1 MDPVYPTPLLIA
13 NIVQFPAVLSE
24 VDMLSTTQATALWI
38 DKGRAKEYMNE
49 LCCLISKWNWV
60 FPIQSSPGDKQ
71 WDTKPALY
79 GLYFPKT
86 FIFF

>member
-13 NIVQFPAVLSE
+13 SIVQFPAALSE

-49 LCCLISKWNWV
+49 LCCLISK
-60 FPIQSSPGDKQ
+60 
-71 WDTKPALY
+71 
-79 GLYFPKT
+79 
-86 FIFF
+86 